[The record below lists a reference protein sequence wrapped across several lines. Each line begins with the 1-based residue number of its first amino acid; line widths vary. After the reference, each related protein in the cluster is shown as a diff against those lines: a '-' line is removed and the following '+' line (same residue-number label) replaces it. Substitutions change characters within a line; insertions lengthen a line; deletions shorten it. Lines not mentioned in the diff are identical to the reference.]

1 MQYRMPEAQTRRKLQ
16 KLPVLSMKSCKNCA
30 YANDID
36 IYVKCTNEKHIIE
49 KIGKQQEY
57 TLEKHFYRCKYYKKF
72 GRGSK

>member
-1 MQYRMPEAQTRRKLQ
+1 
-16 KLPVLSMKSCKNCA
+16 MKSCKNCA

-36 IYVKCTNEKHIIE
+36 IYVKCINEKHIAE
-49 KIGKQQEY
+49 KTGKQQEY